1 MGSNNGELMKKIK
14 ILQFPIADS
23 YGGITHY
30 ALENWKWMDKK
41 SFHCDFATMSKELHF
56 ENELVATGSK
66 IHHISCYAEENKGQ
80 FEKEFNAILDEG
92 YDVVH
97 LHTKQWKGFT
107 AEQICIKRNI
117 SKVIVHSHSTRCD
130 ANDAIVRMRETKNHY
145 LMRKMF
151 SQELATDFWACSK
164 EAADWLFGDKIPKE
178 KIHIMKN
185 AIDVRKFAFDA
196 ETRNKLRKEYGLE
209 DKYVVGNVGRLVY
222 QKNQNFLIDAFARAY
237 KERKDIVLILIGDG
251 GLRNGLAAQAKEA
264 GIENAVYFLGRQ
276 ENVNEL
282 YQMMDLFVLPS
293 NFEGLPI
300 SLIEA
305 QAAGLNCLCSDTVSR
320 DSDINGNIKF
330 IPLDIENWS
339 KEIINQ
345 TVCSERE
352 ALFQLVADRGYD
364 IRTQIKE
371 VEKMYIT

>member
-1 MGSNNGELMKKIK
+1 MRKLK

-41 SFHCDFATMSKELHF
+41 SFQCDFATMSKELHF
-56 ENELVATGSK
+56 ENELAAAGSK
-66 IHHISCYAEENKGQ
+66 VYHISCYAEENKRQ

-107 AEQICIKRNI
+107 AEQICKERNV

-130 ANDAIVRMRETKNHY
+130 ANDDIIRMREIKNHY
-145 LMRKMF
+145 LMREKF
-151 SQELATDFWACSK
+151 SEELATDFWACSK
-164 EAADWLFGDKIPKE
+164 DAADWLFGDKIPEE

-196 ETRNKLRKEYGLE
+196 EIRNKFRKEYGLE

-222 QKNQNFLIDAFARAY
+222 QKNHKFLLDVFARAY
-237 KERKDIVLILIGDG
+237 KERKDIVLMLIGDG
-251 GLRNGLAAQAKEA
+251 ELRNGLAAQARDA
-264 GIENAVYFLGRQ
+264 GIENAVYFLGRK

-305 QAAGLNCLCSDTVSR
+305 QASGLNCLCSDTVSR
-320 DSDINGNIKF
+320 DSDINGDVKF
-330 IPLDIENWS
+330 IPLNIENWS

-352 ALFQLVADRGYD
+352 ALFQVVADSGYD

-371 VEKMYIT
+371 VEKMYMT